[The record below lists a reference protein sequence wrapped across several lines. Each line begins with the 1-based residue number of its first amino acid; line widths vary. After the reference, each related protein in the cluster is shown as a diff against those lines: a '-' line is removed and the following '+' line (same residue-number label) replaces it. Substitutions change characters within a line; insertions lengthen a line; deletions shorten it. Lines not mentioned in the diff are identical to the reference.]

1 MQIDIKTAPS
11 SVIVQFFPVLR
22 IVRDGWKIIATC
34 VVLGVFAGLGALRV
48 LPPKYQATVMI
59 QMGQVPLDG
68 AGSSDI
74 EAALTLIA
82 RLNVPSTYSQ
92 IDLAAC
98 SLAIPEPM
106 SLEAMSDMVSAAVPR
121 STNSIAVIRIRRE
134 SPAAAEKC
142 SNALFEMIRN
152 QQEAMAE
159 PVKQDLQR
167 ALAKLEARL
176 AKVQDE
182 LSNAEQK
189 GRFEKFFFAKRDELF
204 FLNQQIF
211 SLHREFQR
219 ITPARLVSP
228 IYASPRP
235 VSPQL
240 PLIITASTL
249 AGLFLGLV
257 VASFREFMRRHMD
270 SSGNQA

>member
-1 MQIDIKTAPS
+1 
-11 SVIVQFFPVLR
+11 
-22 IVRDGWKIIATC
+22 
-34 VVLGVFAGLGALRV
+34 
-48 LPPKYQATVMI
+48 
-59 QMGQVPLDG
+59 MGQFTSASIGRTTTSTVFT
-68 AGSSDI
+68 DI
-74 EAALTLIA
+74 EEPAALFA
-82 RLNVPSTYSQ
+82 RLKVPSTFSQ
-92 IDLAAC
+92 MDITAC

-106 SLEAMSDMVSAAVPR
+106 SLEAMSDMVSAGVPR

-134 SPAAAEKC
+134 SPEAAKKC

-159 PVKQDLQR
+159 PLKQDLQR
-167 ALAKLEARL
+167 ALAELEARL

-182 LSNAEQK
+182 LGNAEQK
-189 GRFEKFFFAKRDELF
+189 GGLEKFFFAKRDELF

-211 SLHREFQR
+211 SLHRDFQR

-235 VSPQL
+235 VSPQF
-240 PLIITASTL
+240 PLIIAASTL